1 MVSEHILLDI
11 YESLEGVISTHRV
24 TVALRSVEEL
34 ARYFA
39 STPIIRIHL
48 TRILLLALP
57 GIDSNDLEKTIHT
70 LNMFA
75 SVANFVPFHD
85 LTDGNGDPNFAIQ
98 FTQDHLEYLQ
108 RKMYNNNDE
117 DLQGFEVD
125 DQLELDALKS
135 SSAGFKIIMKTL
147 SERLFILMENLPDPS
162 KSTGI
167 EKIWQMPYQNS
178 CTLYLNH
185 YLTIFSRNFV
195 MISSSLSQIIH
206 TTRLLM

>member
-1 MVSEHILLDI
+1 MVM
-11 YESLEGVISTHRV
+11 V
-24 TVALRSVEEL
+24 TL
-34 ARYFA
+34 
-39 STPIIRIHL
+39 
-48 TRILLLALP
+48 
-57 GIDSNDLEKTIHT
+57 
-70 LNMFA
+70 
-75 SVANFVPFHD
+75 
-85 LTDGNGDPNFAIQ
+85 NFAIQ

-167 EKIWQMPYQNS
+167 EKDLADALPKS